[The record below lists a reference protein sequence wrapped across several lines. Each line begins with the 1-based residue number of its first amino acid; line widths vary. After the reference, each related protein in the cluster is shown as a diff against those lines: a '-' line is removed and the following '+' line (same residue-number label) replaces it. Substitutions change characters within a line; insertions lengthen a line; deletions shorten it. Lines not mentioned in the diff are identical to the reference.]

1 MERTIVGY
9 ARVSTPA
16 DVESSQVLEQQVERL
31 KGEGATEIFADIG
44 SSMAEDRSQFN
55 LMMDLIGSG
64 GVQEVVVT
72 RIDRLTRSLP
82 QLGHFITT
90 VENSGVNLRILDQGL
105 DLRKPTGKL
114 MARLLGTVVEWE
126 RG

>member
-9 ARVSTPA
+9 ARVNTPTDA
-16 DVESSQVLEQQVERL
+16 ESSQVLEQQVERL

-82 QLGHFITT
+82 QLGHFITA
-90 VENSGVNLRILDQGL
+90 VENSGANLRILDQGL
-105 DLRKPTGKL
+105 DLRTPTGKL
-114 MARLLGTVVEWE
+114 MAHLLGSVAEGE
-126 RG
+126 RE

>member
-16 DVESSQVLEQQVERL
+16 DAESSQVLEQQVERL
-31 KGEGATEIFADIG
+31 KQEGVTEIFADIESG
-44 SSMAEDRSQFN
+44 GAKDRSQFN

-72 RIDRLTRSLP
+72 RIDRLTRSLT
-82 QLGHFITT
+82 QFGHFITA
-90 VENSGVNLRILDQGL
+90 VEKSGANLRILDQGL
-105 DLRKPTGKL
+105 DLRTPTGKL
-114 MARLLGTVVEWE
+114 MAHLLGSVAEGE
-126 RG
+126 RE

>member
-55 LMMDLIGSG
+55 LMMVLIGAG
-64 GVQEVVVT
+64 EVQEVIVT

-82 QLGHFITT
+82 QLGHFITA

-105 DLRKPTGKL
+105 DLRTPTGKL
-114 MARLLGTVVEWE
+114 MAHLLGTVAEWE
-126 RG
+126 RE

>member
-55 LMMDLIGSG
+55 LMMDLIGAG
-64 GVQEVVVT
+64 EVQEVIVT
-72 RIDRLTRSLP
+72 RIDRLTRSLT
-82 QLGHFITT
+82 QLGHFMTV

-105 DLRKPTGKL
+105 DLRTPTGKL
-114 MARLLGTVVEWE
+114 MAHLLGTVAEWE
-126 RG
+126 RE